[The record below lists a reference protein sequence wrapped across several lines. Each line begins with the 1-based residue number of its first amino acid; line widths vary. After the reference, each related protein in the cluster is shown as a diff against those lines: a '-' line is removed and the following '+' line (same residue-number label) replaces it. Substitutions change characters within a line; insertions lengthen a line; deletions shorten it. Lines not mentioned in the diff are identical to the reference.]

1 MHTDRPIRMNTRLLG
16 RYTAYQALWPAGAIT
31 ISLIGLLIFVSALW
45 RYSWDD
51 SAITLAF
58 ARNLARYG
66 DIIASQYGDRVE
78 GSSSALWMLIHALWF
93 TLGLSQDNVLTAAK
107 LLSTA
112 LVIVNML
119 LYAQLA
125 QRLLSSRFTR
135 TIAVCGYMLCSTTI
149 FAAVDGMETALYATL
164 VLSMALIAEQ
174 RPTRRLHSIAFTVL
188 GALLVVIR
196 HEGIL
201 FLIPFAIA
209 AFRVNWRAALRDPHW
224 YLWVGAALCYHGWHY
239 WYFGDLL
246 TNPMH
251 AKHYWP
257 YGLSTPSLLERVQ
270 YHLYPLLEA
279 GFMHLPLIVFIAIIA
294 IPGKIVEAA
303 QRVQSQQSDRAVY
316 LAATGLAIY
325 ILIGDNFSAAHRLAY
340 PALPFLIIILLRM
353 IDGVINTRQ
362 PIRQWMALVFAAVF
376 IVSNL
381 SSVYNRR
388 IQSSVNVDTVKQIGQ
403 TVTHIQSLLGKAR
416 LTYLGPDMG
425 GLLLYYGDGKRVL
438 DLGLLCDP
446 ILAHNG
452 YAALDAYVRA
462 EQPDIIETH
471 TRWTYPVQ
479 ETRIVFEQYT
489 PMRLSTRPDM
499 IFLVRNDLIANIA
512 HRAEI
517 NYVPIGNA
525 TQAAE
530 IDERFMSRFTTMIVV
545 EDTIANTTSDL

>member
-1 MHTDRPIRMNTRLLG
+1 MRIDRPIRMNTRLLG

-31 ISLIGLLIFVSALW
+31 ISLIGLLVFVSALW
-45 RYSWDD
+45 RYTWDD

-58 ARNLARYG
+58 ARNLVRYG

-78 GSSSALWMLIHALWF
+78 GASSMLWMLIQALWF
-93 TLGLSQDNVLTAAK
+93 MLGLSQDNVLIAAK

-119 LYAQLA
+119 LCAQLA

-135 TIAVCGYMLCSTTI
+135 TIAVCSYMLCSTTI

-174 RPTRRLHSIAFTVL
+174 RRAHRLHSIAFTML
-188 GALLVVIR
+188 GAILVTIR

-224 YLWVGAALCYHGWHY
+224 YIMAGAALCYHGWHY

-257 YGLSTPSLLERVQ
+257 YSLSTTSLLERLQ

-279 GFMHLPLIVFIAIIA
+279 GFIHLPLIVFIAIIA
-294 IPGKIVEAA
+294 IPGKIVEVAR
-303 QRVQSQQSDRAVY
+303 RVQSQQCDLAMY

-340 PALPFLIIILLRM
+340 PALPFLMIMLLRL

-362 PIRQWMALVFAAVF
+362 PTRQWIALVFAVMF
-376 IVSNL
+376 TVSNL
-381 SSVYNRR
+381 SNVYNRR
-388 IQSSVNVDTVKQIGQ
+388 IQSSVNVDTIKQIGE
-403 TVTHIQSLLGKAR
+403 TVTSIQRLLGKAH

-446 ILAHNG
+446 VLAHKG
-452 YAALDAYVRA
+452 FAALDAYVRA

-471 TRWTYPVQ
+471 APWTSRVA

-499 IFLVRNDLIANIA
+499 TFLVRNDLIADIA
-512 HRAEI
+512 RRAEI
-517 NYVPIGNA
+517 SYVPTSNA
-525 TQAAE
+525 TQDSE

-545 EDTIANTTSDL
+545 EDTITNTTSDL

>member
-1 MHTDRPIRMNTRLLG
+1 MNTRLLG
-16 RYTAYQALWPAGAIT
+16 QYTAYQELWPAGAIT
-31 ISLIGLLIFVSALW
+31 ISLIGLLVLVSALW
-45 RYSWDD
+45 RHTWDD

-58 ARNLARYG
+58 ARNLVRYG

-78 GSSSALWMLIHALWF
+78 GSSSMLWMLIHAFWF
-93 TLGLSQDNVLTAAK
+93 TRGFSPDSVLVAAK

-119 LYAQLA
+119 LCVQLA
-125 QRLLSSRFTR
+125 QRSLSNRSTR
-135 TIAVCGYMLCSTTI
+135 TIAVCGYMLSSTTI

-174 RPTRRLHSIAFTVL
+174 RPTRRLHSIAFAIL

-196 HEGIL
+196 HEGVL

-209 AFRVNWRAALRDPHW
+209 AFRVNWRAALRDPQW
-224 YLWVGAALCYHGWHY
+224 YVLAGAALCYHGWHY

-257 YGLSTPSLLERVQ
+257 YGLSTTSLLERVQ

-279 GFMHLPLIVFIAIIA
+279 GFIHLPLIVFISIVA
-294 IPGKIVEAA
+294 IPGTFVEEAR
-303 QRVQSQQSDRAVY
+303 RVQSQQSDLATY

-325 ILIGDNFSAAHRLAY
+325 ILIGNNFGAAHRLAY
-340 PALPFLIIILLRM
+340 PALPFLIIVLLRT
-353 IDGVINTRQ
+353 IDSVVNTRQ
-362 PIRQWMALVFAAVF
+362 PIRQWIALMFTAVF
-376 IVSNL
+376 TIINL
-381 SSVYNRR
+381 SNVYSMR
-388 IQSSVNVDTVKQIGQ
+388 IQSSVNVDVVKRTGQ
-403 TVTHIQSLLGKAR
+403 TVTRIQGLLGKAH

-446 ILAHNG
+446 VLARKG
-452 YAALDAYVRA
+452 YAVLDAYVRT

-471 TRWTYPVQ
+471 APWTY
-479 ETRIVFEQYT
+479 RIEEIGIIFEAYT

-499 IFLVRNDLIANIA
+499 SFLVRNDLIADIGR
-512 HRAEI
+512 RAEI
-517 NYVPIGNA
+517 RHIPTSNA

-530 IDERFMSRFTTMIVV
+530 IDQRFMSRFTTTILV
-545 EDTIANTTSDL
+545 EDTMANTASDL

>member
-1 MHTDRPIRMNTRLLG
+1 MRTDRPIRMNTRLLG
-16 RYTAYQALWPAGAIT
+16 PYTAYQALWPAGAIT
-31 ISLIGLLIFVSALW
+31 MSLIGLLVSVSALW
-45 RYSWDD
+45 RYTWDD

-58 ARNLARYG
+58 ARNLIRYG

-78 GSSSALWMLIHALWF
+78 GSSSMLWMLINALWF
-93 TLGLSQDNVLTAAK
+93 AFGFSQDSVLTAAK

-119 LYAQLA
+119 LCAQLA
-125 QRLLSSRFTR
+125 QRKLSHRFTR
-135 TIAVCGYMLCSTTI
+135 TIAVCSYMLCSTTL

-164 VLSMALIAEQ
+164 VLSIALIAEH
-174 RPTRRLHSIAFTVL
+174 RPTHRLYSIAFTLL
-188 GALLVVIR
+188 GASLVLVR

-224 YLWVGAALCYHGWHY
+224 YLWAGAALCYHGWHY

-257 YGLSTPSLLERVQ
+257 YGLSTASLLERVQ

-279 GFMHLPLIVFIAIIA
+279 GSIHLPLIVFIAIIA
-294 IPGKIVEAA
+294 IPGKFVEGAR
-303 QRVQSQQSDRAVY
+303 RVQSHQWD
-316 LAATGLAIY
+316 LAMYFALMGLAIY
-325 ILIGDNFSAAHRLAY
+325 TLIGDNFSAAHRLAY
-340 PALPFLIIILLRM
+340 PALPFLIIVLLRM
-353 IDGVINTRQ
+353 IDGVIDTRQ
-362 PIRQWMALVFAAVF
+362 PTRQWIALVFAVVLT
-376 IVSNL
+376 VSNL
-381 SSVYNRR
+381 SNIYNRR
-388 IQSSVNVDTVKQIGQ
+388 IQSSVDVDTIKQIGQ
-403 TVTHIQSLLGKAR
+403 TVTRIQSLLGKTH

-425 GLLLYYGDGKRVL
+425 GFLLYYGDGKRVL

-446 ILAHNG
+446 VLARKG

-471 TRWTYPVQ
+471 TRWTYPME

-499 IFLVRNDLIANIA
+499 VFLVRNDLIADIA
-512 HRAEI
+512 RRAEI
-517 NYVPIGNA
+517 RHIPTNNTIQGS
-525 TQAAE
+525 E
-530 IDERFMSRFTTMIVV
+530 IDELFMSRFTTMIVV
-545 EDTIANTTSDL
+545 EDTIANSVGDQ